1 MPQIEA
7 RLGGVGF
14 HKGIRMNVA
23 STFRMLAGG
32 LSAGLLIGAFGAGS
46 AEAKPTKPGGVTGL
60 TASVTPVQPGSTS
73 TSYAV
78 SATWGAASGATK
90 YRVALTKG
98 GVTLSSGSVTTTAWT
113 PTVTST
119 PGTASL
125 SVTPVATHRKGTTV
139 SVPVNLPD
147 VVAPEGSYTSSWVGV
162 NATITEVS
170 LSDDSPVAG
179 VSRVVTWGDASS
191 SQAWPSGTTLNH
203 TYPGVGRYL
212 PTVTLTD
219 GASNVRVVDVPAVVV
234 GDTTAPTGAFATTPG
249 KAWAA
254 YTAVTVSE
262 TALNDDYSPDA
273 MITRSVDW
281 GDGAVTSDW
290 SAADTISHVYTT
302 AGTFSP
308 TVTLTDEAHNASA
321 ALPTSGVTV
330 TVDSAAPVLKLLL
343 PKTHR
348 HSVKAWKALRGTATD
363 APGTGVK
370 RVSLRAVE
378 KRGTAW
384 FGYRPATKTWVKA
397 ATKAGAFQKSR
408 AFTLTT
414 NAQNRWTATLAGLRT
429 GALVYRVSATDQ
441 VANASAT
448 LTHKASLTKP

>member
-46 AEAKPTKPGGVTGL
+46 AEAKPVKPGGVTGL

-98 GVTLSSGSVTTTAWT
+98 GVTLSSGNVTTTAWT

-179 VSRVVTWGDASS
+179 VSRVVSWGDASS
-191 SQAWPSGTTLNH
+191 PQAWPSDTTLDH

-234 GDTTAPTGAFATTPG
+234 GDTTAPTGAFATAPG

-254 YTAVTVSE
+254 FTPVTVSQS
-262 TALNDDYSPDA
+262 ALNDDFTPAD

-281 GDGAVTSDW
+281 GDGSAPTAWTSG
-290 SAADTISHVYTT
+290 TTTQHVYVT
-302 AGTFSP
+302 AGSFVP
-308 TVTLTDEAHNASA
+308 TVTITDEAGNHLDVVTSA
-321 ALPTSGVTV
+321 VTV
-330 TVDSAAPVLKLLL
+330 KTDSAAPVLKLLL
-343 PKTHR
+343 PSAV
-348 HSVKAWKALRGTATD
+348 HSVKAWKTLRGTATD

-378 KRGTAW
+378 KRGAAW

-397 ATKAGAFQKSR
+397 ATKARAFQKGR

-414 NAQNRWTATLAGLRT
+414 NAQNRWTATLAGLRK
-429 GALVYRVSATDQ
+429 GALVYKVLATDQ